1 MFLINEPNYVFSEPG
16 FYQQVIRPML
26 APGHEKELISWL
38 KEIGLLPQSQKCK
51 NADVNE
57 FCNAPM
63 RWTPARIIDS
73 YQWKCL
79 SCLQKRT
86 IRDDSVFHNI
96 KCKFKDAIRVML
108 GWCKENDEDMMANML
123 SKSLL
128 LYVSYF

>member
-1 MFLINEPNYVFSEPG
+1 
-16 FYQQVIRPML
+16 ML

-51 NADVNE
+51 NADTNE

-63 RWTPARIIDS
+63 RWTPARIVDS

-79 SCLQKRT
+79 SCSQKRT
-86 IRDDSVFHNI
+86 IRDDSVFHNVR
-96 KCKFKDAIRVML
+96 CKFKDAIRVML

-123 SKSLL
+123 SKCF
-128 LYVSYF
+128 VSKNFLKLNIGSENKNLIW